1 MKKVLLTIAGTNM
14 GVLSRAQRDEA
25 KQASLGGVVLMTA
38 GLAALSSSF
47 AMHMALHAPL
57 PAAIAVGLLWG
68 VAIGNLDRWLIT
80 ATPRQ
85 STVMQNI
92 RMAAPRLLL
101 ALVIGMVVST
111 PLTLQIFD
119 KEIEA
124 ELTVMQLEQQ
134 AAFEER
140 INSDPRYRD
149 IPRQRAR
156 IAELQQFLALGGDSD
171 AVLSHPEVKEISQ
184 KLASVEKALG
194 RAEQAVICEREGT
207 CGSGRVGAGPASAE
221 KETLRDRLLD
231 REEQL
236 RTALVAKKAEV
247 RAAAD
252 ASLRKARLNAQT
264 ELENLTATVQRNQAA
279 RDAESANNSAA
290 VNDGD
295 GLLARLKALHRIGED
310 DATLLAAHI
319 ALFVFFTSIECL
331 PILVKLMLALGKPS
345 LYEQLMALADEEQYE
360 KARLEAHSAR
370 RTREL
375 ETESAL
381 DSLESRLR
389 SQAQAETEAAR
400 MISEAQRDLA
410 EQAIADWKARQRQL
424 IDEDLEAF
432 VWTADRDMHL
442 RDGGSEA
449 GAATSTSPSPG
460 ATHEKFAASI

>member
-1 MKKVLLTIAGTNM
+1 MKKFLLTVAGTNM
-14 GVLSRAQRDEA
+14 AILARAPRDEA

-38 GLAALSSSF
+38 GLAALSSAF
-47 AMHMALHAPL
+47 AMHMALHASL
-57 PAAIAVGLLWG
+57 PVSIAVGLLWG

-124 ELTVMQLEQQ
+124 ELTVMKLEEQ

-140 INSDPRYRD
+140 INTDPRYRD
-149 IPRQRAR
+149 IPKQRAR
-156 IAELQQFLALGGDSD
+156 IAELKQFIAQGGAAD

-184 KLASVEKALG
+184 ELSSVEKALT

-207 CGSGRVGAGPASAE
+207 CGSGRMGAGPASAE
-221 KETLRDRLLD
+221 KETVRDRLLD
-231 REEQL
+231 QREQL
-236 RTALVAKKAEV
+236 RAALEAKKAEV
-247 RAAAD
+247 RSSAD
-252 ASLRKARLNAQT
+252 ASLQKARLNAQT
-264 ELENLTATVQRNQAA
+264 ELESLTATVQRSQAA
-279 RDAESANNSAA
+279 RDSESANNAAA

-310 DATLLAAHI
+310 DTTLLLAHL
-319 ALFVFFTSIECL
+319 ALFLFFTSIECL

-345 LYEQLMALADEEQYE
+345 LYEQLMAMADEEQYE
-360 KARLEAHSAR
+360 RARLEAHAAQ
-370 RTREL
+370 RTREM
-375 ETESAL
+375 ETETAL

-389 SQAQAETEAAR
+389 SQAEAETEAAR

-410 EQAIADWKARQRQL
+410 EQAIADWKTRQRKL
-424 IDEDLEAF
+424 IEEDLEAF
-432 VWTADRDMHL
+432 VWTSQRDLQSMDDHRPGSAAPAHATADTTVDDR
-442 RDGGSEA
+442 
-449 GAATSTSPSPG
+449 
-460 ATHEKFAASI
+460 FAASV